1 MFDNIK
7 GLPRAFA
14 VQLMRIGGRWTP
26 HSRRASRGRLL
37 SVGYRGKS
45 PTPWEWKEE
54 HNSGI
59 QECENNGWRKERHDG
74 KGLLNVA
81 VAQDEATVKPD
92 PVTDDFTG
100 KAVVLVVRGVGR
112 RGHAWDLF
120 LGSFDP

>member
-14 VQLMRIGGRWTP
+14 VQLMRIGERWTP
-26 HSRRASRGRLL
+26 HSRGAMRGRLL

-59 QECENNGWRKERHDG
+59 QECENNGWREERHDG
-74 KGLLNVA
+74 KMAYRKDARVQLKSLQQSGPCFIVHYAKIPLICLLLR
-81 VAQDEATVKPD
+81 Q
-92 PVTDDFTG
+92 
-100 KAVVLVVRGVGR
+100 
-112 RGHAWDLF
+112 
-120 LGSFDP
+120 